1 MNLNAGQKRK
11 TAVITGGAGGLGKAM
26 AIMLAKAGFNI
37 ALVDL
42 NPEQGQAAK
51 EEVAKYGPCEFFP
64 FNVTNYDEAPALYQ
78 KIYDHFGSID
88 ALANNAGISPHRGTT
103 ETIRQSD
110 WDKVISVNLK
120 GPFFMAKAVAPFMEK
135 SGGGSIINTASV
147 RGYLATGDRTLYAI
161 TKWGMKAM
169 TTELA
174 TDFWRFGIRVNSFSP
189 GYVLTEMTKAHLD
202 EPGWL
207 DNQLNIFLI
216 DKMLVPEDIAEVVTF
231 LASDESIAI
240 NGLDIPCEGGTIICR
255 GKPAESG
262 L

>member
-1 MNLNAGQKRK
+1 MNPNAGQKKK

-26 AIMLAKAGFNI
+26 AIILAEAGYNI
-37 ALVDL
+37 AIVDL
-42 NPEQGQAAK
+42 NPEQGAKAK
-51 EEVAKYGPCEFFP
+51 EEVSAHGTCEFFP
-64 FNVTNYDEAPALYQ
+64 FNVTDFDEAPALYQ

-88 ALANNAGISPHRGTT
+88 VLCNNAGISPHRGTT
-103 ETIRQSD
+103 ETIEQRH
-110 WDKVISVNLK
+110 WDLVMNVNLK

-161 TKWGMKAM
+161 SKWGMKCIA
-169 TTELA
+169 TELA
-174 TDFWRFGIRVNSFSP
+174 TDFWRYGIRVNSFSP

-216 DKMLVPEDIAEVVTF
+216 DHMVIPEDIAEVVRF
-231 LASDESIAI
+231 LASDESIAV
-240 NGLDIPCEGGTIICR
+240 NGLDIPCEGGAIVCR
-255 GKPAESG
+255 GKPYESG
-262 L
+262 V